1 MITPCWPVLIIVRG
15 NTIPEGLLPL
25 PIPLNWVLRDMED
38 ALTHLMLLVAC
49 EIPPLLSA
57 GNIGHRHGQRINL
70 VASYIAAPTDLV
82 GIAERGREIQR
93 P

>member
-25 PIPLNWVLRDMED
+25 PVPLNWVLRDMED
-38 ALTHLMLLVAC
+38 APTHLTLLVAC
-49 EIPPLLSA
+49 EIPPLPSA
-57 GNIGHRHGQRINL
+57 GNVGRRHGQRINL
-70 VASYIAAPTDLV
+70 VTSCIAALADLV
-82 GIAERGREIQR
+82 GIAERGRDIQR